1 MTAAPSYSYQ
11 CPKEFMALFLDFT
24 GRAPSGYPGG
34 TLSKPIG
41 SMLTQIISGS
51 ETETVLIVGTNS
63 HVVAYDAKPD
73 AQDGHA
79 RRLLTDYRTSIYN
92 GFYEITAISHIG
104 PALMYLSQIK
114 AKQPDTSLA
123 TEISA
128 LHDHITAAQALNDK
142 PLDDQHWLMQLNASL
157 KAAGDPVTWQGKDS
171 AGVDIPT
178 QIRDLVRYG
187 CALAL
192 AYIAWVQEDESRLA
206 DMDSLNSRFLKAT
219 DTTANIGY
227 DSVMVGTFVLDGLAS
242 TVAVSEALSVLSAD
256 DWTHAKIVLQNLP
269 GATDASGLNRGNLSA
284 GLNPYT
290 NWFHPLFVALAGKAG
305 ADPTTVASRIVI
317 APYATLMNDTP
328 DTLSKDLWAY
338 YSGAAWG
345 QLYYSGLVAA
355 ASMPDAVM
363 SMAFPDSYTVTKQ
376 GVATIDD
383 LSSKDP
389 TLVTGA
395 DAHWPGDYFA
405 DSPPHYGGTVDAFMA
420 RMKHS
425 FSQSTE
431 MLSNAVAYW
440 AGPAYVANGG
450 VDGLY
455 LPGLTGIDYANA
467 SLPS

>member
-1 MTAAPSYSYQ
+1 MTDAPPYSYQ

-24 GRAPSGYPGG
+24 GRAPSGYPAG
-34 TLSKPIG
+34 TLKSPIG
-41 SMLTQIISGS
+41 SMLTQIISGN
-51 ETETVLIVGTNS
+51 ETESVLIVGTNS
-63 HVVAYDAKPD
+63 HVVAYDAKKD
-73 AQDGHA
+73 DQGGHA

-123 TEISA
+123 TELST
-128 LHDHITAAQALNDK
+128 LHDHITAASALNDK
-142 PLDDQHWLMQLNASL
+142 PLDDKHWLSELNASL
-157 KAAGDPVTWQGKDS
+157 KAAGSPVTWQGKDS

-178 QIRDLVRYG
+178 QIRDLIKYG
-187 CALAL
+187 CDLAL
-192 AYIAWVQEDESRLA
+192 AYIAWVQEDESRLS
-206 DMDSLNSRFLKAT
+206 DMDSLNSRFLKPS
-219 DTTANIGY
+219 DTTANIGF

-242 TVAVSEALSVLSAD
+242 GVAVADALSVLTAD
-256 DWTHAKIVLQNLP
+256 DWNHAKIVLQNLP
-269 GATDASGLNRGNLSA
+269 GATDANGLNRGNLSA

-305 ADPTTVASRIVI
+305 ADAATVASRIVI
-317 APYATLMNDTP
+317 SPYANLMADTP
-328 DTLSKDLWAY
+328 ETLAADTWSY
-338 YSGAAWG
+338 YAGAAWG
-345 QLYYSGLVAA
+345 QLYYAGLVAA

-363 SMAFPDSYTVTKQ
+363 SMKFPDTFTVTKQ

-383 LSSKDP
+383 LSSKNP

-405 DSPPHYGGTVDAFMA
+405 DDAPHYGGTVDAFMA

-425 FSQSTE
+425 FSKSTE

-440 AGPAYVANGG
+440 VGPAYVANGG
-450 VDGLY
+450 VEGMY
-455 LPGLTGIDYANA
+455 LPGLTGVDYANA
-467 SLPS
+467 KLPS